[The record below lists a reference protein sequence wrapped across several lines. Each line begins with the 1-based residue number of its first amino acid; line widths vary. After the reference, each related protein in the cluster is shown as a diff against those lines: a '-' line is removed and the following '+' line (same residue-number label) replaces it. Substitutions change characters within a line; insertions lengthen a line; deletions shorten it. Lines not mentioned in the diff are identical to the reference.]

1 MKDRAHYTAY
11 SATVRGVIQMRP
23 RVYITRKIPS
33 EALDIV
39 ADACDYRVWDKES
52 EPVPR
57 DVLET
62 ETSDAEGLLALL
74 TERVDRR
81 LLEAAPNLKVV
92 ANMAVGF
99 DNVDVAECT
108 RRGIVVTNTPGVLT
122 ETTADLAFALI
133 LAAARRVPEAERYLR
148 QGQWKTWSP
157 MLLTGVDVYGAT
169 LGIIGLGRI
178 GEAVARRARGF
189 SMRVL
194 YANRSARPEVEDALG
209 IERRS
214 LDELLKSSDFVS
226 IHVPLNNS
234 TRHLI
239 GERELALMRRTAVLV
254 NTSRGPVVDEG
265 ALYRALKDGR
275 IFGAGLDVFETEP
288 IGFDNPLLE
297 LDNVVL
303 LPHIGSASIATRTK
317 MAVMAARNLARVLS
331 GQMPQNPVSPEAL
344 VDDRK

>member
-1 MKDRAHYTAY
+1 MIPIKPRAY
-11 SATVRGVIQMRP
+11 V
-23 RVYITRKIPS
+23 TRKIPS

-39 ADACDYRVWDKES
+39 AASCDYRIWDSES

-57 DVLET
+57 DALEA
-62 ETSDAEGLLALL
+62 EISDADGVLTLL
-74 TERVDRR
+74 TERVDKR
-81 LLEAAPNLKVV
+81 LLDAAPRLKVV
-92 ANMAVGF
+92 ANMAVGY
-99 DNVDVAECT
+99 DNIDVTECT

-133 LAAARRVPEAERYLR
+133 LAAARRVTEAERYLR

-157 MLLTGVDVYGAT
+157 MLLTGVDVHGAT
-169 LGIIGLGRI
+169 LGIVGLGRI

-194 YANRSARPEVEDALG
+194 YANRSARPDVEAALG
-209 IERRS
+209 IERRG

-226 IHVPLNNS
+226 IHVPLNDS

-239 GERELALMRRTAVLV
+239 GERELNLMKPTAVLV
-254 NTSRGPVVDEG
+254 NTSRGPVVNERD
-265 ALYRALKDGR
+265 LYRALKDRR
-275 IFGAGLDVFETEP
+275 IFAAGLDVFDTEP
-288 IGFDNPLLE
+288 IRSDNPLLE

-303 LPHIGSASIATRTK
+303 LPHIGSASIATRTQ
-317 MAVMAARNLARVLS
+317 MAVMAARNLTQVLA
-331 GQMPQNPVSPEAL
+331 GQTPQNPVNPEAL

>member
-1 MKDRAHYTAY
+1 MIPIKPRAY
-11 SATVRGVIQMRP
+11 V
-23 RVYITRKIPS
+23 TRKIPS

-39 ADACDYRVWDKES
+39 AASCDYRIWDSES

-57 DVLET
+57 DALEA
-62 ETSDAEGLLALL
+62 EISDADGVLTLL
-74 TERVDRR
+74 TERVDKR
-81 LLEAAPNLKVV
+81 LLDAAPRLKVV
-92 ANMAVGF
+92 ANMAVGY
-99 DNVDVAECT
+99 DNIDVAECT

-133 LAAARRVPEAERYLR
+133 LAAARRITEAERYLR

-157 MLLTGVDVYGAT
+157 MLLTGVDVHGAT
-169 LGIIGLGRI
+169 LGIVGLGRI

-194 YANRSARPEVEDALG
+194 YANRSARPDVEAALG
-209 IERRS
+209 IERRG

-226 IHVPLNNS
+226 IHVPLNDS

-239 GERELALMRRTAVLV
+239 GERELNLMKPTAVLV
-254 NTSRGPVVDEG
+254 NTSRGPVVNERD
-265 ALYRALKDGR
+265 LYRALKDRR
-275 IFGAGLDVFETEP
+275 IFAAGLDVFDTEP
-288 IGFDNPLLE
+288 IRSDNPLLE

-303 LPHIGSASIATRTK
+303 LPHIGSASIATRTQ
-317 MAVMAARNLARVLS
+317 MAVMAARNLTQVLA
-331 GQMPQNPVSPEAL
+331 GQTPQNPVNPEAL

>member
-1 MKDRAHYTAY
+1 MIPIKPRAY
-11 SATVRGVIQMRP
+11 V
-23 RVYITRKIPS
+23 TRKIPS

-39 ADACDYRVWDKES
+39 AASCDYRIWDSES

-57 DVLET
+57 DALEA
-62 ETSDAEGLLALL
+62 EISDADGVLTLL
-74 TERVDRR
+74 TERVDKR
-81 LLEAAPNLKVV
+81 LLDAAPRLKVV
-92 ANMAVGF
+92 ANMAVGY
-99 DNVDVAECT
+99 DNIDVAECT

-133 LAAARRVPEAERYLR
+133 LAAARRVTEAERYLR

-157 MLLTGVDVYGAT
+157 MLLTGVDVHGAT
-169 LGIIGLGRI
+169 LGIVGLGRI

-194 YANRSARPEVEDALG
+194 YANRSARPDVEAALG
-209 IERRS
+209 IERRG

-226 IHVPLNNS
+226 IHVPLNDS

-239 GERELALMRRTAVLV
+239 GERELNLMKPTAVLV
-254 NTSRGPVVDEG
+254 NTSRGPVVNERD
-265 ALYRALKDGR
+265 LYRALKDRR
-275 IFGAGLDVFETEP
+275 IFAAGLDVFDTEP
-288 IGFDNPLLE
+288 IRSDNPLLE

-303 LPHIGSASIATRTK
+303 LPHIGSASIATRTQ
-317 MAVMAARNLARVLS
+317 MAVMAARNLTQVLA
-331 GQMPQNPVSPEAL
+331 GQTPQNPVNPEAL

>member
-1 MKDRAHYTAY
+1 M
-11 SATVRGVIQMRP
+11 
-23 RVYITRKIPS
+23 YITRKIPS
-33 EALDIV
+33 EALGIL
-39 ADACDYRVWDKES
+39 AASCDYRIWGSES

-62 ETSDAEGLLALL
+62 EIGEVDGLLALL
-74 TERVDRR
+74 TERVDRN
-81 LLEAAPNLKVV
+81 LLEATPRLKVV

-99 DNVDVAECT
+99 DNIDVTECT

-133 LAAARRVPEAERYLR
+133 LATARRIPEADRYLH

-157 MLLTGVDVYGAT
+157 MLLTGVDVHEAT
-169 LGIIGLGRI
+169 LGIVGLGRI

-226 IHVPLNNS
+226 IHVPLNDS
-234 TRHLI
+234 TRHLV
-239 GERELALMRRTAVLV
+239 GERELALMKPTAVLV
-254 NTSRGPVVDEG
+254 NTSRGPVVDED
-265 ALYRALKDGR
+265 ALYRALKERR

-288 IGFDNPLLE
+288 VGSDNPLLE

-317 MAVMAARNLARVLS
+317 MAVMAATNLVEVLS
-331 GQMPQNPVSPEAL
+331 GQRPQNPVNPEAL

>member
-1 MKDRAHYTAY
+1 MIPIKPRAY
-11 SATVRGVIQMRP
+11 V
-23 RVYITRKIPS
+23 TRKIPS

-39 ADACDYRVWDKES
+39 AASCDYRIWDSES

-57 DVLET
+57 DALEA
-62 ETSDAEGLLALL
+62 EISDADGVLTLL
-74 TERVDRR
+74 TERVDKR
-81 LLEAAPNLKVV
+81 LLDAAPRLKVV
-92 ANMAVGF
+92 ANMAVGY
-99 DNVDVAECT
+99 DNIDVAECT

-133 LAAARRVPEAERYLR
+133 LAAARRVTEAERYLR

-157 MLLTGVDVYGAT
+157 MLLTGVDVHGAT
-169 LGIIGLGRI
+169 LGIVGLGRI

-194 YANRSARPEVEDALG
+194 YANRSARPEVEAALG
-209 IERRS
+209 IERRG

-226 IHVPLNNS
+226 IHVPLNDS

-239 GERELALMRRTAVLV
+239 GERELNLMKPTAVLV
-254 NTSRGPVVDEG
+254 NTSRGPVVNERD
-265 ALYRALKDGR
+265 LYRALKDRR
-275 IFGAGLDVFETEP
+275 IFAAGLDVFDTEP
-288 IGFDNPLLE
+288 IRSDNPLLE

-303 LPHIGSASIATRTK
+303 LPHIGSASIATRTQ
-317 MAVMAARNLARVLS
+317 MAVMAARNLTQVLA
-331 GQMPQNPVSPEAL
+331 GQTPQNPVNPEAL

>member
-1 MKDRAHYTAY
+1 MIPIKPRAY
-11 SATVRGVIQMRP
+11 V
-23 RVYITRKIPS
+23 TRKIPS

-39 ADACDYRVWDKES
+39 AASCDYRIWDSES

-57 DVLET
+57 DALEA
-62 ETSDAEGLLALL
+62 EISDADGVLTLL
-74 TERVDRR
+74 TERVDKR
-81 LLEAAPNLKVV
+81 LLDAAPRLKVV
-92 ANMAVGF
+92 ANMAVGY
-99 DNVDVAECT
+99 DNIDVTECT

-133 LAAARRVPEAERYLR
+133 LAAARRVTEAERYLR

-157 MLLTGVDVYGAT
+157 MLLTGVDVHGAT
-169 LGIIGLGRI
+169 LGIVGLGRI

-194 YANRSARPEVEDALG
+194 YANRSARPDVEAALG
-209 IERRS
+209 IERRG

-226 IHVPLNNS
+226 IHVPLNDS

-239 GERELALMRRTAVLV
+239 GERELNLMKPMAVLV
-254 NTSRGPVVDEG
+254 NTSRGPVVNERD
-265 ALYRALKDGR
+265 LYRALKDRR
-275 IFGAGLDVFETEP
+275 IFAAGLDVFDTEP
-288 IGFDNPLLE
+288 IRSDNPLLE

-303 LPHIGSASIATRTK
+303 LPHIGSASIATRTQ
-317 MAVMAARNLARVLS
+317 MAVMAARNLTQVLA
-331 GQMPQNPVSPEAL
+331 GQTPQNPVNPEAL